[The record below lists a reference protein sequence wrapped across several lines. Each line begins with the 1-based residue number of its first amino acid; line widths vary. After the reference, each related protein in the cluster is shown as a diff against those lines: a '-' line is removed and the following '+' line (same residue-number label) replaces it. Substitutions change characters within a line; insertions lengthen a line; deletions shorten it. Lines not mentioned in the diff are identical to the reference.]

1 MLAWLSTPS
10 FWSIRYCKFELLVFI
25 KNTLFH
31 IHSFSKGG
39 NTIQVEICLLNLAIT
54 FSSCIIF
61 FLLFS
66 LFNFQFWGGFLALLI
81 YIYISYFSYKFLYN
95 FFSYFLF
102 FFFLEDRVWGA
113 WRKAFSGL
121 PSQSPIHFTP
131 QLTCWIQSL
140 TPTRIKWTVR
150 ALSRPLRAGPWKQGV
165 GFVQGELSGQA
176 MAGGLGWAGE
186 GAGWGQWE

>member
-95 FFSYFLF
+95 FFFLF
-102 FFFLEDRVWGA
+102 PFFLFSWGQGLGGLEEGFLRPSIPVTHPLYTPAYLLNAKPHSHQDQMNSEGSWVDPSGQVPGSRVWDLC
-113 WRKAFSGL
+113 RES
-121 PSQSPIHFTP
+121 SQD
-131 QLTCWIQSL
+131 
-140 TPTRIKWTVR
+140 
-150 ALSRPLRAGPWKQGV
+150 RPWQGD
-165 GFVQGELSGQA
+165 
-176 MAGGLGWAGE
+176 
-186 GAGWGQWE
+186 